1 MNTEIIKIKKYF
13 LLYRGYKLKCSIG
26 KSGINIFKKEGDFS
40 TPKGTFK
47 FGLLYYR
54 KDRIKL
60 PKCQISKKI
69 IRPDMGWCDD
79 NLNKKYNREI
89 NFPFKYSAE
98 RLYRNDELY
107 DLLIVIKYN
116 WLPVIKKRGS
126 AIFLHVTN
134 KKYKP
139 TKGCVAILKS
149 DFLKILPLINKK
161 TKIEIC

>member
-1 MNTEIIKIKKYF
+1 MNTEIIKIKKHF
-13 LLYRGYKLKCSIG
+13 LLYRDYKLKCSIG
-26 KSGINIFKKEGDFS
+26 KSGFNTFKKEGDFS

-60 PKCQISKKI
+60 PKCRISKKI
-69 IRPDMGWCDD
+69 IKQDMGWCDESS
-79 NLNKKYNREI
+79 NKKYNREI

-98 RLYRNDELY
+98 KLYRKDELY
-107 DLLIVIKYN
+107 DLFIVIKYN
-116 WLPVIKKRGS
+116 WLPVIKNCGS

-139 TKGCVAILKS
+139 TRGCIAIHKS

-161 TKIEIC
+161 TKIKIS